1 MSLTVKICGVRTVH
15 HARIAAEAGAD
26 FVGLVF
32 APSRRRVTP
41 AEAREITG
49 ATYTRTRRPRFVG
62 VFVNGDPDEVARVAG
77 AARLDL
83 AQLSGSESPEECAR
97 LRVPY
102 TKVAHVHAEMTAADV
117 LHIINQYPD
126 VVGFVLDAMGGSQSS
141 SYKESGS
148 EGEGDSPWG
157 GTGATIDWGLAA
169 EVARRA
175 GKPVTL
181 AGGLRPETVSEA
193 VRVARPWGVDV
204 SSGVETGGVKDDEKI
219 RAFIDAAKGVV
230 LA

>member
-1 MSLTVKICGVRTVH
+1 MNLTVKICGVRTVH

-32 APSRRRVTP
+32 APSRRQVTS
-41 AEAREITG
+41 AEAREITS
-49 ATYTRTRRPRFVG
+49 ATYTRRPRFVG
-62 VFVNGDPDEVARVAG
+62 VFVNADPDEVACVAG

-102 TKVAHVHAEMTAADV
+102 IKVAHVRVGMTADDV
-117 LHIINQYPD
+117 LHIIDQYPD
-126 VVGFVLDAMGGSQSS
+126 AVGFVLDAMGGAQLL
-141 SYKESGS
+141 YKGGGS

-157 GTGATIDWGLAA
+157 GTGATIDWSLAA

-175 GKPVTL
+175 DKPVTL

-193 VRVARPWGVDV
+193 VRIGRPWGVDV

-219 RAFIDAAKGVV
+219 RAFIDAVKGVV